1 MPAHPI
7 NAWRRFS
14 PLRRSALSL
23 LAAASLAG
31 IAAPALAQADFPTK
45 PVSIFT
51 PFPPG
56 SGPDSL
62 LRAITEKLSAQW
74 KQPVVVQNRPG
85 AGGFVVFENTRRLPA
100 DGYTLVQLDSE
111 QLVALPL
118 LYKSRNFQTLEV
130 YDMVASLYN
139 TPFLITVPTN
149 SPWKSVSDLVAA
161 AKAQPGKVAYG
172 SWGIGSPGHLGG
184 EQLELGSGIEMQHI
198 PFKDSGQMFVALA
211 GGEIAWALGSIPSS
225 QGVYKANKVRYLGV
239 ATPKR
244 IPQLPDVPTVAEAGG
259 PKDFAQSS
267 FVVLAAP
274 KGLPPALRTKI
285 AQDLTKVMQDPDIK
299 ARMDTFAFEYINW
312 SPGEIV
318 KQARTKGQMYERLIK
333 RKNISLD

>member
-1 MPAHPI
+1 MIRFTPP
-7 NAWRRFS
+7 RRT
-14 PLRRSALSL
+14 ALAL
-23 LAAASLAG
+23 LAVTALCA
-31 IAAPALAQADFPTK
+31 AAPALAQSDFPTK
-45 PVSIFT
+45 PVNIFT

-56 SGPDSL
+56 SGPDAL
-62 LRAITEKLSAQW
+62 LRAITDKLSTLW
-74 KQPVVVQNRPG
+74 KQPVLVQNRPG
-85 AGGFVVFENTRRLPA
+85 AGGFVVFEATRRQPA

-118 LYKSRNFQTLEV
+118 LYKSRNFQTLQV
-130 YDMVASLYN
+130 YDPVASLYN
-139 TPFLITVPTN
+139 TPFIVTVPVN
-149 SPWKSVSDLVAA
+149 SPWKSVADLVSA
-161 AKAQPGKVAYG
+161 AKAQPGKINYG

-198 PFKDSGQMFVALA
+198 PFKDSGQMFTALA
-211 GGEIAWALGSIPSS
+211 GNEIAWALGTIPSS

-244 IPQLPDVPTVAEAGG
+244 IPQMPDLPTVAEAGG

-274 KGLPPALRTKI
+274 KGIAPAVRSKI
-285 AQDLTKVMQDPDIK
+285 AQDVAKVMQDADIK

-312 SPGEIV
+312 SPDEIAR
-318 KQARTKGQMYERLIK
+318 QARGKGQMYGKLIE
-333 RKNISLD
+333 RKNITLD